1 MRRIFL
7 YILPLSIAAVALFV
21 GGRFVLSVYCQKAEL
36 KVSAGNPLDPKRL
49 PLGDGKYSTAA
60 RKGYVMRCGGGPG
73 FFGGGAFKD
82 GEWIHADGTW
92 DSTTKEVVE
101 GDVEWKNFRY
111 QITVENGKRK
121 LTGNGLPDHHTGK
134 FPIEPGSD
142 AFKYDRN
149 PNHINEIQIVYEL
162 PLVPEVAKNPSCL
175 TPGPI
180 GVMKTGVAIF
190 DGLDAQ
196 GKDAPAHEIRD
207 KCSGHPERSG
217 QYHYHN
223 LSNCI
228 AEKQTGK
235 HSEMVGYALDGFG
248 IYGLYGEDG
257 KELTDADLDECHGHT
272 HEILWDGKILELYH
286 YHATREYPY
295 TLGCFKGTPVANK
308 NRPPRGGMMDFLPF

>member
-1 MRRIFL
+1 MRRLLLFV
-7 YILPLSIAAVALFV
+7 LPLCVLVAVLFV
-21 GGRFVLSVYCQKAEL
+21 GGRFALSVYCEKAEP
-36 KVSAGNPLDPKRL
+36 KVAAGDPLDPKRL
-49 PLGDGKYSTAA
+49 PLGDGKYSTTAK
-60 RKGYVMRCGGGPG
+60 RGYVMRCGNGPG

-82 GEWIHADGTW
+82 GPWIHADSTW
-92 DSTTKEVVE
+92 DSTAKITVD

-111 QITVENGKRK
+111 EITVENGKRK

-134 FPIEPGSD
+134 FPIDRDSE

-149 PNHINEIQIVYEL
+149 PNRINETNIVFEL
-162 PLVPEVAKNPSCL
+162 PLYPQVAAQASCL
-175 TPGPI
+175 TPGAI
-180 GVMKTGVAIF
+180 GVMKSGVAIF

-196 GKDAPAHEIRD
+196 GKDAPAHEVQD
-207 KCSGHPERSG
+207 KCSGHPEPHG

-228 AEKQTGK
+228 AEKATGK
-235 HSEMVGYALDGFG
+235 HSELVGYALDGFG

-272 HEILWDGKILELYH
+272 HEILWEGKTMQMYH

-295 TLGCFKGTPVANK
+295 TLGCFKGTPVSNREGR
-308 NRPPRGGMMDFLPF
+308 RPPPPMGWMF